1 VSAAIYNVLTAL
13 RNQIYMARA
22 NTTQI
27 FRVWKIEVGQTQS
40 VQNKVGEL
48 KDSWLH
54 STAGITDGIIQ
65 ELSTVW
71 N

>member
-1 VSAAIYNVLTAL
+1 
-13 RNQIYMARA
+13 MARA